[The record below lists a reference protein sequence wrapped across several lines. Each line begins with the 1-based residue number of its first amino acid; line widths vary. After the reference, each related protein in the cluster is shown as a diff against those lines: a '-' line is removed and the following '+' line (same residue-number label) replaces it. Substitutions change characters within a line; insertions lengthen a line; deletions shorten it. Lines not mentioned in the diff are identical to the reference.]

1 MRILINGVGYDT
13 QDATFRVYA
22 TLPKSLKDWRPGCRT
37 FHFTDGSY
45 ADLEVFVNRSGNTML
60 RVLGRY
66 YGYSYDLH
74 TYLIARRAD
83 VTKYINKL
91 KTQF

>member
-13 QDATFRVYA
+13 HDATFRVYA

-37 FHFTDGSY
+37 FRFTDGSY
-45 ADLEVFVNRSGNTML
+45 GDLEVFINRRGNTML

-66 YGYSYDLH
+66 CGYSYDLH

-83 VTKYINKL
+83 VTKFINKL